1 MTPTSGG
8 SPTPGPVTSNPAAPD
23 SAGLDSSASD
33 GASSRS
39 AIPGRVTVAE
49 RALRGVLAAVAA
61 EQLGS
66 RARDVNARIHDDR
79 GRLAV
84 AVTGP
89 ARPGTTGETLLEVG
103 RRTRDGLASE
113 GARLAGVQLGP
124 IRVRISGLA
133 TGAASPTQTPVST
146 TRRVR

>member
-1 MTPTSGG
+1 M
-8 SPTPGPVTSNPAAPD
+8 
-23 SAGLDSSASD
+23 
-33 GASSRS
+33 
-39 AIPGRVTVAE
+39 TVAE

-66 RARDVNARIHDDR
+66 RAGDVDARIHDDR

-89 ARPGTTGETLLEVG
+89 ARPGTSGETLIEVG
-103 RRTRDGLASE
+103 RRTREGLAAE
-113 GARLAGVQLGP
+113 GARLAGVQLGA

-133 TGAASPTQTPVST
+133 SGAASTTPIPASNTIPT